1 MHWQLRKNLD
11 GKTDNKM
18 ESNMA
23 GGPGRFLIGRMA
35 RTKGEGHR
43 VRLTLLILS

>member
-1 MHWQLRKNLD
+1 MRKNLD

-18 ESNMA
+18 ESNMT
-23 GGPGRFLIGRMA
+23 GGLGRFLIGRMV

-43 VRLTLLILS
+43 VRLILLMLS